1 MPVAPNSNRK
11 ESLMARISRLAMIAA
26 VAAAGVLTF
35 GAQPQAAGVKAG
47 VLTCHETSGWGFII
61 GSTRDLSCVFSHPNG
76 PPEHYAGKVSQFGVD
91 IGYQAS
97 AIIVWGVVAASA
109 NLAPGSLAG
118 DYGGVTGS
126 ASVGAGL
133 GANVL
138 VGGSGQQ
145 VALQPVSVEGNTGLN
160 VAAGIAA
167 ITLTPAP

>member
-1 MPVAPNSNRK
+1 
-11 ESLMARISRLAMIAA
+11 MA
-26 VAAAGVLTF
+26 GF
-35 GAQPQAAGVKAG
+35 GSTWPSG
-47 VLTCHETSGWGFII
+47 LTC
-61 GSTRDLSCVFSHPNG
+61 
-76 PPEHYAGKVSQFGVD
+76 
-91 IGYQAS
+91 